1 MRTVMTALIVTLLTA
16 GPLFAQDHGKGGAD
30 ARGYVAGL
38 GGFATSLGNTTGD
51 MLVEGG
57 ARIAPYVM
65 VIGNLGRFANLQADL
80 QPTLDGATA
89 DLAANQGLSVIGAG
103 NLPAWYGT
111 GGLRVDIPIASRV
124 WPYVLGSMGV
134 ARINPEPSFTFSS
147 GTLPDGTTPDV
158 GTDVTAAIV
167 SAGDFT
173 TPPAS
178 NAFMFTF
185 GAGGELRV
193 AARWVVDAGYRYSRI
208 AADSTLSASPLN
220 TNGMTF
226 GVGYRF

>member
-1 MRTVMTALIVTLLTA
+1 MRTVMTALIVSVLTA
-16 GPLFAQDHGKGGAD
+16 GPLFAQESKGGPD

-38 GGFATSLGNTTGD
+38 GGFATSLGNTTGE

-57 ARIAPYVM
+57 ARIAPDIM
-65 VIGNLGRFANLQADL
+65 VIGSLGRFANLQADL
-80 QPTLDGATA
+80 QPTLDSATA
-89 DLAANQGLSVIGAG
+89 ALTDAQGLSVIGGGA
-103 NLPAWYGT
+103 LPAWYGT
-111 GGLRVDIPIASRV
+111 GGLRLDVPTGHRM

-134 ARINPEPSFTFSS
+134 ARINPKPKFTFSS

-185 GAGGELRV
+185 GGGGELRV
-193 AARWVVDAGYRYSRI
+193 AKRWVVDAGYRYSRI

-220 TNGMTF
+220 ANGMTF
-226 GVGYRF
+226 GAGYRF

>member
-16 GPLFAQDHGKGGAD
+16 GPLFAQDSKGGPD

-38 GGFATSLGNTTGD
+38 GGFATSLGNTSGD

-57 ARIAPYVM
+57 ARIAPDIM
-65 VIGNLGRFANLQADL
+65 VIGNLGRFSNLQADL
-80 QPTLDGATA
+80 QPTLDSATNA
-89 DLAANQGLSVIGAG
+89 MAANQGLSVIGAG
-103 NLPAWYGT
+103 TLPAWYST
-111 GGLRVDIPIASRV
+111 GGLRVDVPTGRRV

-134 ARINPEPSFTFSS
+134 ARINPKPKFNFSS

-173 TPPAS
+173 APPAS

-185 GAGGELRV
+185 GGGGELRV
-193 AARWVVDAGYRYSRI
+193 AKRWVVDAGYRYSRI

-226 GVGYRF
+226 GAGYRF